1 MDAAIIYMIGPM
13 GCGKTTV
20 GKLLAKELGWR
31 FADADDFHP
40 AENVKKMEAGIPLTD
55 ADRLPWLETLHEVMQ
70 KASNRGE
77 NYVVA
82 CSALRESYRKT
93 LGIDQKRCISIYLK
107 GTPELLR
114 KRLQQRQHPYMDNNL
129 LTSQLEAFE
138 EPQGGMTVEINESPE
153 KIVAAI
159 LVHLRN

>member
-1 MDAAIIYMIGPM
+1 MDAAIIYLIGPM

-20 GKLLAKELGWR
+20 GKLLAKKLGWG

-40 AENVKKMEAGIPLTD
+40 VENVKKMEAGIPLTD
-55 ADRLPWLETLHEVMQ
+55 EDRSPWLETLQEVMQ
-70 KASNRGE
+70 KASNSGE

-82 CSALRESYRKT
+82 CSALRESYREI
-93 LGIDQKRCISIYLK
+93 LGIDQIRCISIYLK

-114 KRLQQRQHPYMDNNL
+114 KRLQQRHHPYMDNNL

-138 EPQGGMTVEINESPE
+138 EPQTGMTVEISESPE
-153 KIVAAI
+153 KIVEAI
-159 LVHLRN
+159 MVHLHS